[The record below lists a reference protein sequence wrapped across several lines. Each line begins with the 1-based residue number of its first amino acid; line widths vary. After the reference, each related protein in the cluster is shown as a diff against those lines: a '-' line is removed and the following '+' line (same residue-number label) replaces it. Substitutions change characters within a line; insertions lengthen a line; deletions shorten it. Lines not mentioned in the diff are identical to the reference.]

1 MTPER
6 DDADANR
13 ENNYDEQQQ
22 QQKRSEVAYR
32 SSSPPVPTLKNKD
45 KKQKSATNNTRRQ
58 SYDDLNQE
66 PSLAHLDTNDDYP
79 QPPPPVDNT
88 TDSHGRQTY
97 RKPPTPRQPG
107 LLYVLQKLAI
117 VLCCCLCFLL

>member
-1 MTPER
+1 MTPQK

-13 ENNYDEQQQ
+13 ENNYDEQ

-79 QPPPPVDNT
+79 KPPPADDT

-107 LLYVLQKLAI
+107 LLYVPQKLAI